1 MSSYTTATLAMA
13 SPATFGAN
21 NISPLSMYMTGGM
34 YLTIIPFTYTA
45 STSPFNIYL
54 NNVHMPYSYD
64 LPNYYI
70 YIAQQSN
77 QQMVASNSF
86 LMTNG
91 GTLYQSPLQSLT
103 IGCQDNA
110 IGTVSTYCTLQFGTT
125 NPLLAAGVIRVS
137 MSGLTVSTSICFLT
151 AANGT
156 SIPVSCSSSSDN
168 LNVTVTLLGGIGFYP
183 TGNYTLVVYG
193 VGISNGSLSQSMNI
207 YLYDA
212 GIQYVIETGVRI
224 LMTTIASL
232 SYISLTQIVYSYL
245 NPLSFNTM
253 TINFALPRMLYLDEQ
268 FAFVIGQDLSD
279 VNTEPARLNII
290 ITRFD
295 GVNLYP
301 LFAIDNINY
310 LIVFSFTD
318 PTQLVAGSYTMTIY
332 GICTPASQSN
342 GAFNMIYRRTYDYTY
357 AIVNSASVIFPTFNS
372 LTTSNISSTSY
383 FNTEGYK
390 QQIDFSIV
398 NSALNIDD
406 KMVWVI
412 NFPSYYS
419 PQLFQQDPYCTIDSA
434 VLPCSVDPNTPF
446 QLIVSNSPK
455 TKSAGVA
462 YTISVIGLSCPRNLY
477 TGSAY
482 PNRYIFI
489 GVLQNTTS
497 VEYS

>member
-1 MSSYTTATLAMA
+1 
-13 SPATFGAN
+13 
-21 NISPLSMYMTGGM
+21 MYMTGGM

-45 STSPFNIYL
+45 YTTPFSIYL

-70 YIAQQSN
+70 YITQQSD

-103 IGCQDNA
+103 ISCQDNA
-110 IGTVSTYCTLQFGTT
+110 IGTVSTYCTIQFGTS

-137 MSGLTVSTSICFLT
+137 MSGLTVSTSICYLT
-151 AANGT
+151 ASNGT

-168 LNVTVTLLGGIGFYP
+168 LNVTATLLGGIGFYP

-207 YLYDA
+207 YLYDS

-245 NPLSFNTM
+245 NPLSSNTM
-253 TINFALPRMLYLDEQ
+253 TISFSLPRMLYLDEQ

-301 LFAIDNINY
+301 LFAIDNVNY

-357 AIVNSASVIFPTFNS
+357 TIVNSASVIFPIFNT

-383 FNTEGYK
+383 FNT
-390 QQIDFSIV
+390 
-398 NSALNIDD
+398 
-406 KMVWVI
+406 
-412 NFPSYYS
+412 
-419 PQLFQQDPYCTIDSA
+419 
-434 VLPCSVDPNTPF
+434 
-446 QLIVSNSPK
+446 
-455 TKSAGVA
+455 
-462 YTISVIGLSCPRNLY
+462 
-477 TGSAY
+477 
-482 PNRYIFI
+482 
-489 GVLQNTTS
+489 
-497 VEYS
+497 